1 MNPRTIGRYEIIDEL
16 GRGAMGSVLRAK
28 DPAVGRIVALKCI
41 LSGAL
46 AGDQTNEFR
55 ERFYREARAAGALA
69 HPGIVPVFDVGEDDG
84 TPFLVMELVQGR
96 TLADALKQGE
106 RFSLERVCEIGQGI
120 AEALDYAH
128 RNGIVHRDIKP
139 ANILMTSREVY
150 GAERPRITDFG
161 VAKLAGGE
169 ITTTGQLLGTPAF
182 MPPEQFTGSPID
194 GRTDL
199 FSLGVILYRMA
210 TGEQP
215 FSGETIT
222 AVSYKIVHTDPIP
235 PSRLNP
241 AVGARLEAV
250 LLKCLAKSPS
260 DRYQTGEELAA
271 DLVAVRTG
279 AQAARPAFA
288 TAGQGTL
295 KGFDPGQTLDVTS
308 GPFPKTHSGQAPQWA
323 TMAPANATGGP
334 PAASAPRPA
343 WPAPAAPTPYQPPPS
358 ASMQSGGVAAGMG
371 TMSAPPV
378 PRSDPMSTPAA
389 ATATGAAFRTAG
401 PQAPSR
407 SYTVAERKSDQSNP
421 AMRSGKTERPSM
433 PAPQKKRGIP
443 ILTWLI
449 VGVLGVVGTW
459 YLLQNRS
466 ALQHASDVEQA
477 VPPPPE
483 PVMGALPP
491 TTAANF
497 NPKNLDPA
505 SSGRLQL
512 GFDSFPS
519 AILLSVE
526 VDGGKFWSGI
536 AGSSNGSALV
546 IPAGRHEVRVVAY
559 GAGADTTFSNSVS
572 GAFSAGRRLL
582 LLTQLKP
589 EPPSGVTVL
598 PPGTRIVL
606 TVKPQ

>member
-1 MNPRTIGRYEIIDEL
+1 MDRKTIGRYEIIDEL
-16 GRGAMGSVLRAK
+16 GRGAMGAVLRAK
-28 DPAVGRIVALKCI
+28 DPAVGRTVALKCI

-69 HPGIVPVFDVGEDDG
+69 HPGIVPVFDVGEDEG

-182 MPPEQFTGSPID
+182 MPPEQFTGAPID

-235 PSRLNP
+235 PSKLNP
-241 AVGARLEAV
+241 AIGARLEAV
-250 LLKCLAKSPS
+250 LLKCLAKSPT

-279 AQAARPAFA
+279 AQAGPLAFA
-288 TAGQGTL
+288 TVGPGTL
-295 KGFDPGQTLDVTS
+295 AGFDPGRTLDVTS
-308 GPFPKTHSGQAPQWA
+308 GPFPNTHSGQVPQWA
-323 TMAPANATGGP
+323 TMPPGNAAAGP
-334 PAASAPRPA
+334 PMPFPPPPA
-343 WPAPAAPTPYQPPPS
+343 WPAPPAQQWAVPSPVSSTPSPPAPVSRPAPMS
-358 ASMQSGGVAAGMG
+358 N
-371 TMSAPPV
+371 SAP
-378 PRSDPMSTPAA
+378 SM
-389 ATATGAAFRTAG
+389 ATGTTMRSAG
-401 PQAPSR
+401 PLAPSR
-407 SYTVAERKSDQSNP
+407 SYTVADRKNDPANP
-421 AMRSGKTERPSM
+421 AMRSGKMERLSVQE
-433 PAPQKKRGIP
+433 PQKKKGVP

-449 VGVLGVVGTW
+449 LGVLGIVGTW
-459 YLLQNRS
+459 YLLENRA
-466 ALQHASDVEQA
+466 ALQRASDTGQA
-477 VPPPPE
+477 APPPAE

-505 SSGRLQL
+505 SSGQLQF

-526 VDGGKFWSGI
+526 VDGGKFWSGV
-536 AGSSNGSALV
+536 AGSSNGSALL
-546 IPAGRHEVRVVAY
+546 IPAGRHTVRVVAY
-559 GAGADTTFSNSVS
+559 GTGADTIFSNSAS

-582 LLTQLKP
+582 LLTELKP
-589 EPPSGVTVL
+589 EPPSGISVL